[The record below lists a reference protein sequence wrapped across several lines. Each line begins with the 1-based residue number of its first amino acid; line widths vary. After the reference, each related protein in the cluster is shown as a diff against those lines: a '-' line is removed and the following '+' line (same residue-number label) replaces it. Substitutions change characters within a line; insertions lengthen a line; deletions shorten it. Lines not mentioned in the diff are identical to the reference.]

1 MQVPFRARRAA
12 SATIETVAFVRSALL
27 YLAGFAA
34 AAVLAAILL
43 GAGRPPR
50 GAPEENGID
59 DFAMAAWIL
68 GVTSVPAAVGFAA
81 VACAARSWRDLA
93 ARAAVP
99 IAAACGALGYLGWL
113 TGIGVA
119 ATLAIPF
126 PFGAL
131 GTSLRLVLPG
141 ALLGAAAAGAAIVLR
156 PSASTAP

>member
-1 MQVPFRARRAA
+1 M
-12 SATIETVAFVRSALL
+12 AFLRSALL

-34 AAVLAAILL
+34 GAVLAAVLL
-43 GAGRPPR
+43 GVGRPR
-50 GAPEENGID
+50 AGASDENAAGNL
-59 DFAMAAWIL
+59 AMAAWIV
-68 GVTSVPAAVGFAA
+68 GITSVPAAIGFAA
-81 VACAARSWRDLA
+81 VACAARSWRELP

-119 ATLAIPF
+119 AGLVVPF

-141 ALLGAAAAGAAIVLR
+141 ALLGALAAVAAIALRPRASGAA
-156 PSASTAP
+156 